1 MAESG
6 NARGGGAVPRAGAR
20 STPALAVDDGGS
32 GGTPVLFLHSFAG
45 DTSHWAAQLAHLRG
59 ARRALAFDFSGHGA
73 SRLARARE
81 YSIRT
86 LILDVEAVVES
97 RHLDEFVLVGHSM
110 GATVAAGYA
119 GSHPQNVVG
128 LLLVDPPP
136 APGAMPPAAVRSIL
150 EALNKDPLAFV
161 EQYWNTQLFVNATP
175 AVKEKLL
182 ESLRKL
188 PREAV
193 VQLTTDLFH
202 YNPVPSLTYYS
213 GPKLSVVTPQNDT
226 PASLH
231 RVVPEMEHTVVS
243 GTGHWIH
250 LDKPVE
256 FTRILDE
263 FIHRVEKGF

>member
-1 MAESG
+1 MTELG
-6 NARGGGAVPRAGAR
+6 NAGGHGAVPRAGAK

-32 GGTPVLFLHSFAG
+32 GGAPVLFLHSFAG
-45 DTSHWAAQLAHLRG
+45 DTSHWAAQLSHLR
-59 ARRALAFDFSGHGA
+59 ATRRALAFDFSGHGA
-73 SRLARARE
+73 SRQSRTRE

-97 RHLDEFVLVGHSM
+97 RRLEEFVLVGHSM

-136 APGAMPPAAVRSIL
+136 APGAMPPATVRSIL
-150 EALNKDPLAFV
+150 EALNKDPFAFV
-161 EQYWNTQLFVNATP
+161 EQYWNTQLFVNAAP

-202 YNPVPSLTYYS
+202 YNPVPSLSYYS
-213 GPKLSVVTPQNDT
+213 GPKVAVITPQNDT
-226 PASLH
+226 GASLH
-231 RVVPEMEHTVVS
+231 RVVPEMGHVVVS
-243 GTGHWIH
+243 GTGHWIQ
-250 LDKPVE
+250 LDKPAE
-256 FTRILDE
+256 FTRLLDE
-263 FIHRVEKGF
+263 FIARIEKV